1 MSRRQ
6 ATKPEHQPAIHPDAG
21 PENEMG
27 LTVPARLAAL
37 NSLFVVCGCVV

>member
-1 MSRRQ
+1 MSRGQ
-6 ATKPEHQPAIHPDAG
+6 ATKPEHQPATHLDAG

-27 LTVPARLAAL
+27 LTFPAQLAAL